1 MRLIPFSKKKTIF
14 SYKKWLTQ
22 VDERDSSDIKIKL
35 VKWKLPGN
43 SLVVS
48 AKIVVLGLQTCM

>member
-1 MRLIPFSKKKTIF
+1 MTHSAFYSF

-22 VDERDSSDIKIKL
+22 ADERDSSDIKIKL